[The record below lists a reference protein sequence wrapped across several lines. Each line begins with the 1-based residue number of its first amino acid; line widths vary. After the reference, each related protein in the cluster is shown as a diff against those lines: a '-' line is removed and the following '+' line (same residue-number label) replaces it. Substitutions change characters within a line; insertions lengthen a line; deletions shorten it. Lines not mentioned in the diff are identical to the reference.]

1 MIAKPFRQSIFP
13 LLANALS
20 MKKPFPLLALFA
32 ATLAISSFS
41 TERPGTIVGTY
52 GVPDADPS
60 AIRLSIRADHTF
72 SYQDLSNRENSRTV
86 NGTWTSNGRKVVLQA
101 STPAKFHRVWFITD
115 EGQAARSRKGLCYYR
130 LCRME

>member
-1 MIAKPFRQSIFP
+1 
-13 LLANALS
+13 
-20 MKKPFPLLALFA
+20 MKIPFPLLALFA
-32 ATLAISSFS
+32 ATVAISSFS

-86 NGTWTSNGRKVVLQA
+86 SGTWTSKGRKVVLQA